1 MKNLTRLADAIVE
14 LGHALRDLEPS
25 APEAPQPEPDNVAE
39 EPAEGPTEEPEPEP
53 VIALETVRAK
63 LADLSRHGHTEAVR
77 GLITGLGVS
86 KLSEVDPTDYA
97 KLLASAEELAA

>member
-14 LGHALRDLEPS
+14 LGHALRDLEIT
-25 APEAPQPEPDNVAE
+25 APEAPRPEPDVVAE
-39 EPAEGPTEEPEPEP
+39 EPAEEP
-53 VIALETVRAK
+53 VITLETVRAK

>member
-1 MKNLTRLADAIVE
+1 MTDLTRLADAIVE
-14 LGHALRDLEPS
+14 LGHALRDLEIT

-39 EPAEGPTEEPEPEP
+39 EPAEEPEPAP

-86 KLSEVDPTDYA
+86 KLSEVDPADYA
-97 KLLASAEELAA
+97 KLLASAEELEA